1 MKRRVFLIRS
11 AGLLP
16 IVLAACGGATA
27 APSAP
32 VATAVPAAAVA
43 PATSV
48 PAATSTVAATVQPVA
63 TSTTAAAAAS
73 AGAVVVSY
81 NTPEKWAN
89 WGEVLKAFSTATGV
103 QSANDPKN
111 SGQTLAALEAEKAAP
126 QADTAYYG
134 IVFGIQAAEK
144 GLVEAYKPAQFD
156 AIPAALKDPNGA
168 WMTVHQGTIAF
179 LVNTKQLGGAP
190 VPKCWSDLT
199 KPEYAGKVGMLDPA
213 QAAIGY
219 SVAVAANQALGGSLT
234 DFQPALTYF
243 GELKKAGLQLPAQTA
258 TAMVQQGE
266 IPILIDADFN
276 GYKLKNVDNA
286 PVEVVIPCE
295 GSLSVPYVMSLVK
308 GAPHAESGKKLIDF
322 ALSDE
327 GQKLFA
333 ASYLR
338 PIRDVPIDPK
348 IAAGMLPA
356 SAYEKVSSPDFAKMR
371 EVQKGFVEQWKAQVA
386 SK

>member
-1 MKRRVFLIRS
+1 MKRRIFLS
-11 AGLLP
+11 ASFGMAA
-16 IVLAACGGATA
+16 VLIAACGAPQSPTAT
-27 APSAP
+27 S
-32 VATAVPAAAVA
+32 PAA
-43 PATSV
+43 SS
-48 PAATSTVAATVQPVA
+48 ATSTVAPAA
-63 TSTTAAAAAS
+63 STAAPETKPAS
-73 AGAVVVSY
+73 GEAVVVSY

-89 WGEVLKAFSTATGV
+89 WGEVLKAFTAASGV
-103 QSANDPKN
+103 KAANDPKN
-111 SGQTLAALEAEKAAP
+111 SGQTLAALEAEKSAP

-144 GLVEAYKPAQFD
+144 GLVDAYKPAQFD
-156 AIPAALKDPNGA
+156 SIPASLKDPNGQ
-168 WMTVHQGTIAF
+168 WMTVHYGTIAF
-179 LVNTKQLGGAP
+179 LVNTKQLGNTP

-213 QAAIGY
+213 QAAVGY
-219 SVAVAANQALGGSLT
+219 SVAVAANQALGGSLD
-234 DFQPALTYF
+234 DFAPAIKYF
-243 GELKKAGLQLPAQTA
+243 GALKQAGLQLPAQTA
-258 TAMVQQGE
+258 TALVQQGE

-276 GYKLKNVDNA
+276 GYKLKNVDKA

-308 GAPHAESGKKLIDF
+308 SAPRPEAGKKLIDF

-338 PIRDVPIDPK
+338 PIRDVQVDPA

-356 SAYEKVSSPDFAKMR
+356 SAYEKVTSPDFAKMR
-371 EVQKGFVEQWKAQVA
+371 NVQKAFVERWKAEVTA
-386 SK
+386 K